1 MTKAFHLKKSKLK
14 PKEARNSL
22 VIQSLRFG
30 VFTIVGLGLKI
41 TKKKKKKGKQQAMK
55 LKTTKEKQTSG
66 INETKHIFFEKTDN
80 INKRPA
86 IRSRKKEGK
95 KT

>member
-14 PKEARNSL
+14 PKEAGNSL
-22 VIQSLRFG
+22 AIQSLRFG
-30 VFTIVGLGLKI
+30 VFTIVGLHLKI

-66 INETKHIFFEKTDN
+66 INETKHIFFEKIDN
-80 INKRPA
+80 INKCPA

>member
-14 PKEARNSL
+14 PKEAGNSL

-41 TKKKKKKGKQQAMK
+41 KKKKKKEAASNEAENR
-55 LKTTKEKQTSG
+55 KT
-66 INETKHIFFEKTDN
+66 N
-80 INKRPA
+80 IRNQ
-86 IRSRKKEGK
+86 
-95 KT
+95 

>member
-41 TKKKKKKGKQQAMK
+41 THKKKGKQQAMK
-55 LKTTKEKQTSG
+55 LKTEKQTSG

>member
-14 PKEARNSL
+14 PKEAGNSL

-41 TKKKKKKGKQQAMK
+41 KKKKKRKQQAMK
-55 LKTTKEKQTSG
+55 LKTEKQTSG